1 MHLQNFILT
10 GPQLSIKF
18 MGLCRFD
25 VTVWFCTQAPCQIS
39 TLQTVDFL
47 LSMMMMII
55 FSFQQLLQLIMDQL
69 LVKMQN
75 M

>member
-18 MGLCRFD
+18 MRLCRFD
-25 VTVWFCTQAPCQIS
+25 VTVWFHTQAPCQIS
-39 TLQTVDFL
+39 TLQTADFL
-47 LSMMMMII
+47 LSLMMMI
-55 FSFQQLLQLIMDQL
+55 FSFQQLLQIMDQL

>member
-1 MHLQNFILT
+1 MQNFVLT

-39 TLQTVDFL
+39 TLQTADFL
-47 LSMMMMII
+47 LSMMMMI
-55 FSFQQLLQLIMDQL
+55 FSIQQLLEIMDQL

>member
-1 MHLQNFILT
+1 
-10 GPQLSIKF
+10 

-39 TLQTVDFL
+39 TLQTADFL
-47 LSMMMMII
+47 LSMMMMMI
-55 FSFQQLLQLIMDQL
+55 FSLQQLLQIVDQL

>member
-1 MHLQNFILT
+1 
-10 GPQLSIKF
+10 

-25 VTVWFCTQAPCQIS
+25 LTVWSRTQAPCQIS

-47 LSMMMMII
+47 LSMMMMI
-55 FSFQQLLQLIMDQL
+55 FSFQQLLQIVDQL